1 MRARR
6 AIRPPPARWSGR
18 TASGRDHTAL
28 PRVGGRKKEDGDFV
42 KKTAARKGLA
52 SVLAVVVAFT
62 SVIFAVPQRAYSET
76 ASRAEGV
83 SNGGFETGVL
93 DSGWQKNS
101 WCTSGGAVMEV
112 VQSDGD
118 VLPAEG
124 DWFLKETP
132 KGNGSQVM
140 QEVSLTEGQSYW
152 LTAQIYQTQAGS
164 YSVGVQRN
172 EGKNGDPQAAVATQ
186 QETGVWIPV
195 AKRFTMWKNGSGD
208 KTVVYTWATAN
219 TGTAYLDDVRIV
231 PAADYTALEE
241 TLTQAKAMLSSP
253 GSSTQEA
260 IENLRLAVSA
270 GEALADTANPDNV
283 NTTQEEIAGAL
294 RDLETAM
301 AAMDMTEPG
310 VTVSGETFYIDA
322 AQGDDSNSGTSPDQ
336 AWRTFQNVE
345 SLRLTAGGK
354 LLLKAGCVWNGEKL
368 HLINPTGTQEN
379 PVVLGRYGDESDPN
393 PVINGNGNPW
403 MYAAPSESKEDAAVV
418 HIDNP
423 SHFIVENLEVTNWEE
438 DPARLM
444 NDGANSSWQGVP
456 VTSTIAYQQSKSLLT
471 GILVLNKDGGDLPGV
486 IVRNN

>member
-1 MRARR
+1 M
-6 AIRPPPARWSGR
+6 
-18 TASGRDHTAL
+18 
-28 PRVGGRKKEDGDFV
+28 
-42 KKTAARKGLA
+42 
-52 SVLAVVVAFT
+52 
-62 SVIFAVPQRAYSET
+62 
-76 ASRAEGV
+76 
-83 SNGGFETGVL
+83 
-93 DSGWQKNS
+93 
-101 WCTSGGAVMEV
+101 
-112 VQSDGD
+112 
-118 VLPAEG
+118 
-124 DWFLKETP
+124 
-132 KGNGSQVM
+132 
-140 QEVSLTEGQSYW
+140 
-152 LTAQIYQTQAGS
+152 
-164 YSVGVQRN
+164 QRN

-241 TLTQAKAMLSSP
+241 KLTQAKAMLSSP

-368 HLINPTGTQEN
+368 HLINPTVTQ
-379 PVVLGRYGDESDPN
+379 
-393 PVINGNGNPW
+393 
-403 MYAAPSESKEDAAVV
+403 
-418 HIDNP
+418 
-423 SHFIVENLEVTNWEE
+423 
-438 DPARLM
+438 
-444 NDGANSSWQGVP
+444 
-456 VTSTIAYQQSKSLLT
+456 
-471 GILVLNKDGGDLPGV
+471 
-486 IVRNN
+486 